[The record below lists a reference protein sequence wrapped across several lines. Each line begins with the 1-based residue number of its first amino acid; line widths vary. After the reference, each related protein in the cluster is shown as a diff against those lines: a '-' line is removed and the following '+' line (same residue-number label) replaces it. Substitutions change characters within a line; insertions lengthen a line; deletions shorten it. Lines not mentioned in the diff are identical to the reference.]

1 MPLPDR
7 GGLVVAVAAHRDE
20 GEEPEAE
27 VAADGDHDPV
37 RVVHRVQVPVVE
49 HSLQRLDGRGE
60 AEREQKHEAG
70 DAPDHVK
77 PPPPKCVLQ
86 GLKIKP
92 DLIFFS
98 ILKDKLYFIQL
109 SMPSCPTCKM

>member
-1 MPLPDR
+1 MPLPDCC
-7 GGLVVAVAAHRDE
+7 GLVVAVAAHRDE

-49 HSLQRLDGRGE
+49 HRLQRLDGRGE
-60 AEREQKHEAG
+60 AEREQEHEAG

-77 PPPPKCVLQ
+77 PPPPECILQ

-92 DLIFFS
+92 EYNIFRF
-98 ILKDKLYFIQL
+98 LG
-109 SMPSCPTCKM
+109 